1 MPALYAGGCPRGA
14 GHHDLKAESLT
25 IHLRHCTECKK
36 PLLSAF

>member
-14 GHHDLKAESLT
+14 THSDLEAEPLT
-25 IHLRHCTECKK
+25 IHVRHCTECKK